1 MIPTKLF
8 LPPANHV
15 RQQFF
20 SYLLPFLFIS
30 IVCKSPEVLINNSFL
45 FRDRLSASDM
55 LHVRKVIE
63 HVYEKVLGND
73 NSGNSNNHAD
83 KEPTGPPTDE
93 ELAELGALAEA
104 RVELLCHDQVGV
116 SYHLIR

>member
-1 MIPTKLF
+1 
-8 LPPANHV
+8 
-15 RQQFF
+15 
-20 SYLLPFLFIS
+20 
-30 IVCKSPEVLINNSFL
+30 
-45 FRDRLSASDM
+45 M

-83 KEPTGPPTDE
+83 KEQAGPPTEE

-104 RVELLCHDQVGV
+104 RVELLCHDQVGSLSV
-116 SYHLIR
+116 SCQTGEMSIGASGNACNLMRDLKVSR

>member
-1 MIPTKLF
+1 
-8 LPPANHV
+8 
-15 RQQFF
+15 
-20 SYLLPFLFIS
+20 
-30 IVCKSPEVLINNSFL
+30 
-45 FRDRLSASDM
+45 M

-83 KEPTGPPTDE
+83 KEQTGPPTEE

-116 SYHLIR
+116 NYHVTYSPFFVTEFYSLHCRRNQTPGSNVCEAAPNAFFFVLPEFEHVL

>member
-1 MIPTKLF
+1 MFDNSSSHIF
-8 LPPANHV
+8 LN
-15 RQQFF
+15 
-20 SYLLPFLFIS
+20 LPFLFS
-30 IVCKSPEVLINNSFL
+30 AIVCKSPEVLINNSFL

-83 KEPTGPPTDE
+83 KEQTGPPTEE

-116 SYHLIR
+116 NYHLIR